1 MSAFDLHV
9 RGRGRGLLLHG
20 PGVKAR
26 IFTLLLLILLSAVAQ
41 PSPRAQYLHPWL
53 RSREANLRTVF
64 ILPPGVSIQRE
75 GLKGSIPMIKE
86 SEEVGAGLS
95 EIVSAALLEKQ
106 ISATSEPFSAAALS
120 EAGELKYALADIQ
133 KRYDRLEPLLL
144 KKAKDVDKGR
154 FSLGDEVAKLDAAD
168 SADALVFIRAS
179 GIKLTTGKKLYGI
192 FVPGSGLWSRL
203 SVSLA
208 IVDSKT
214 GDILFLAKFKIKGNF
229 VEQPQQS
236 LAQSVRKA
244 LQELPAATLP

>member
-1 MSAFDLHV
+1 M
-9 RGRGRGLLLHG
+9 
-20 PGVKAR
+20 KAR
-26 IFTLLLLILLSAVAQ
+26 NFSLLLLILLSAVAQ
-41 PSPRAQYLHPWL
+41 SSPRAQYLHPRL
-53 RSREANLRTVF
+53 RSREVNLRTAL
-64 ILPPGVSIQRE
+64 ILPPVVSIQRE
-75 GLKGSIPMIKE
+75 GMKGATSMIRE

-95 EIVSAALLEKQ
+95 EIVSAALREKQ

-120 EAGELKYALADIQ
+120 ETGELKYVLADIQ

-144 KKAKDVDKGR
+144 KKAKDVGNGR
-154 FSLGDEVAKLDAAD
+154 FSLGDEVAKLDAND

-179 GIKLTTGKKLYGI
+179 GTKLTTGKKLYGI

-214 GDILFLAKFKIKGNF
+214 GDILFLAKFKVKGKF
-229 VEQPQQS
+229 VEQPQQV

-244 LQELPAATLP
+244 LQEFPAATLP

>member
-1 MSAFDLHV
+1 
-9 RGRGRGLLLHG
+9 
-20 PGVKAR
+20 VKAR
-26 IFTLLLLILLSAVAQ
+26 NFTLLLLILLSAVAQ
-41 PSPRAQYLHPWL
+41 SSPRAQYLHPRL
-53 RSREANLRTVF
+53 RSREVNLRTAL
-64 ILPPGVSIQRE
+64 ILPPVVSIQRE
-75 GLKGSIPMIKE
+75 GMKGATSMIRE

-95 EIVSAALLEKQ
+95 EIVSAALREKQ

-120 EAGELKYALADIQ
+120 ETGELKYVLADIQ

-144 KKAKDVDKGR
+144 KKATDVGRGR
-154 FSLGDEVAKLDAAD
+154 FSLGDEVAKLDAND

-179 GIKLTTGKKLYGI
+179 GTKLTTGKKLYGI

-214 GDILFLAKFKIKGNF
+214 GDILFLAKFKVKGKF
-229 VEQPQQS
+229 VEQPQQV

-244 LQELPAATLP
+244 LQEFPAATLS

>member
-1 MSAFDLHV
+1 MTAFDLHA
-9 RGRGRGLLLHG
+9 RGAGGSCVNG

-26 IFTLLLLILLSAVAQ
+26 SYILLLLILLSAVAP
-41 PSPRAQYLHPWL
+41 PSPRAQHLHPRL
-53 RSREANLRTVF
+53 RSREFHLRRAL

-75 GLKGSIPMIKE
+75 GMKGATSMIKE

-95 EIVSAALLEKQ
+95 EIVSAALREKQ
-106 ISATSEPFSAAALS
+106 ISATSEPFSAATLS

-144 KKAKDVDKGR
+144 KKARDVGKGR
-154 FSLGDEVAKLDAAD
+154 FSLGDEVAKLDASD

-179 GIKLTTGKKLYGI
+179 GTKLTTGKKLYGI
-192 FVPGSGLWSRL
+192 LVPGSGLWSRL

-214 GDILFLAKFKIKGNF
+214 GAILFLTKFKVKGNF
-229 VEQPQQS
+229 VEQPQQV

-244 LQELPAATLP
+244 LQELPATTLP